1 MRNESALKPIRQIAA
16 HELVLDQIRRSI
28 EAGQFRPG
36 DRLPTEREMAE
47 QLDVS
52 RTTVRAAVTVL
63 EREGL
68 LTVRR
73 GRGGGFVVQTPQLD
87 PDLARLMMRKNQQEI
102 RDAFDFRSIV
112 ESAATGLAAT
122 RRTGA
127 DVATLRALLQSM
139 EASLQACLADQ
150 NAEHTARFQA
160 LDSAFHLGIAAAA
173 QNPQLLEAVGHAR
186 RQMWAPVGSL
196 FGRVEE
202 NANDL
207 HDEILNAIE
216 AKNDVLAAE
225 LMETHIRDTR
235 RTIESWLKR

>member
-16 HELVLDQIRRSI
+16 HELVLDQIRRSL

-36 DRLPTEREMAE
+36 DRLPTEREMAD

-52 RTTVRAAVTVL
+52 RTTVRAAVAVL
-63 EREGL
+63 EHEGL

-87 PDLARLMMRKNQQEI
+87 PDLARVMMRKNQQEI

-112 ESAATGLAAT
+112 ESAATRLAAT

-127 DVATLRALLQSM
+127 DVATLRALQQSM
-139 EASLQACLADQ
+139 EASLRDCLAEQ

-160 LDSAFHLGIAAAA
+160 LDSAFHLGIAACA
-173 QNPQLLEAVGHAR
+173 
-186 RQMWAPVGSL
+186 S
-196 FGRVEE
+196 
-202 NANDL
+202 
-207 HDEILNAIE
+207 
-216 AKNDVLAAE
+216 
-225 LMETHIRDTR
+225 
-235 RTIESWLKR
+235 

>member
-16 HELVLDQIRRSI
+16 HELVLDQIRRSL

-36 DRLPTEREMAE
+36 DRLPTEREMAD

-52 RTTVRAAVTVL
+52 RTTVRAAVAVL
-63 EREGL
+63 EHEGL

-87 PDLARLMMRKNQQEI
+87 PDLARVMMRKNQQEI

-112 ESAATGLAAT
+112 ESAATRLAAT

-127 DVATLRALLQSM
+127 DVATLRALQQSM
-139 EASLQACLADQ
+139 EASLRDCLAEQ

-173 QNPQLLEAVGHAR
+173 QNPQLLESVSQAR

-196 FGRVEE
+196 FGRIEA

-207 HDEILNAIE
+207 HDEILDAIE
-216 AKNDVLAAE
+216 AKNEVLAAE

-235 RTIESWLKR
+235 KTLESWLKR